1 MFVMINASDNPWMVL
16 LLLFAQVV
24 VPLLQSSA
32 GSDDESAQAGRLV
45 VLCVVALA
53 LFVGWKS
60 ARFIRAITAL
70 RSQREQLGGWLAL
83 AREAQARAQAQADA
97 DVAARTAAAAQA
109 TERADATSSENFNKV
124 MRMIQVMPMEEYR
137 SPAELQD
144 APIAEL
150 KERLRRR
157 DVASAQCVE
166 RRELVELLV
175 AFRGGPSN
183 NDTCCICCEEY
194 QSGDLL
200 RLLRACKHEFHVECL
215 DKWAFSS
222 VNLQRLP
229 SCPLCNQEL
238 E

>member
-32 GSDDESAQAGRLV
+32 GSDDESAPVGGLV
-45 VLCVVALA
+45 VLCVLGLA
-53 LFVGWKS
+53 LFTGWKS
-60 ARFIRAITAL
+60 ARFFQELAAL
-70 RSQREQLGGWLAL
+70 RGQRQQLGGWLAL
-83 AREAQARAQAQADA
+83 AREAQARAQARVEADA
-97 DVAARTAAAAQA
+97 AARTAAALAR
-109 TERADATSSENFNKV
+109 EGADATSSENFNKV

-137 SPAELQD
+137 SPAELQE
-144 APIAEL
+144 APTAEL

-157 DVASAQCVE
+157 DVGYVQCVE
-166 RRELVELLV
+166 RRELVDLLV

-200 RLLRACKHEFHVECL
+200 RLLRTCKHEFHVECL

-229 SCPLCNQEL
+229 SCPLCNQGL